1 MNIPRIQIQQ
11 GYSKLGLEITRG
23 QQTIEQPKPSL
34 NMKQQL
40 GVLEIERM
48 KSVLEIDSRK
58 AWSALGRA
66 RFEEMTDRIAQSSQ
80 QISMHNIAEIARN
93 GDRMMAF
100 HEGGNVFAEIARD
113 NVFKDR
119 PRVELAGEP
128 GYDNVD
134 ITYNP
139 GQLYIKYTP
148 GGVTFNPEIHK
159 PVIDY
164 YPGKVNPY
172 LIQKN
177 YIFISTTGKQ
187 MDAIV

>member
-11 GYSKLGLEITRG
+11 GYSQLGLEITEG
-23 QQTIEQPKPSL
+23 QHSIEQPRPSL
-34 NMKQQL
+34 NMKQQR
-40 GVLEIERM
+40 GILEMEQT
-48 KSVLEIDSRK
+48 SPVLEIDSRR

-66 RFEEMTDRIAQSSQ
+66 RFEEMTDRIAQSSL

-119 PRVELAGEP
+119 PRVELTGEP
-128 GYDNVD
+128 GYDNVK
-134 ITYNP
+134 ITFTP
-139 GQLYIKYTP
+139 GEVHTNYTP
-148 GGVTFNPEIHK
+148 GGVTFNPETHK

-172 LIQKN
+172 LIQQN
-177 YIFISTTGKQ
+177 FIFMSVTGKQ
-187 MDAIV
+187 LDAVV

>member
-11 GYSKLGLEITRG
+11 GYSRLGLEITEGR
-23 QQTIEQPKPSL
+23 QSIEQPRPSL
-34 NMKQQL
+34 NMKQQR
-40 GVLEIERM
+40 GVLVMEQTR
-48 KSVLEIDSRK
+48 SVLEIDSRK

-66 RFEEMTDRIAQSSQ
+66 RFEEITDRIAQSSL

-128 GYDNVD
+128 GYDNVE
-134 ITYNP
+134 ITFTP
-139 GQLYIKYTP
+139 GQVHTNYTP
-148 GGVTFNPEIHK
+148 GGVTFNPETYK

-172 LIQKN
+172 LIQQN
-177 YIFISTTGKQ
+177 FIFMSATGKQ
-187 MDAIV
+187 LDAVV

>member
-11 GYSKLGLEITRG
+11 GYSQIGLETIKG
-23 QQTIEQPKPSL
+23 QQSIEQPRPSL
-34 NMKQQL
+34 NMKQQR
-40 GVLEIERM
+40 GQLEMERT
-48 KSVLEIDSRK
+48 SPVLEIDSRK
-58 AWSALGRA
+58 AWSALGKA
-66 RFEEMTDRIAQSSQ
+66 RFEEMTDRVSQSSL

-100 HEGGNVFAEIARD
+100 HKGGNVFAEIARD

-134 ITYNP
+134 ITFIP
-139 GQLYIKYTP
+139 GRVQMNYTP
-148 GGVTFNPEIHK
+148 GRITFNPETYK

-172 LIQKN
+172 LIQQN
-177 YIFISTTGKQ
+177 FIFMSATGKQ
-187 MDAIV
+187 LDAVV

>member
-11 GYSKLGLEITRG
+11 GFSRLGIETTKGRHS
-23 QQTIEQPKPSL
+23 IEQPRPSL
-34 NMKQQL
+34 NMKQHR
-40 GVLEIERM
+40 GVLEMEQTM
-48 KSVLEIDSRK
+48 PGLEIDSRK
-58 AWSALGRA
+58 AWSALGKP
-66 RFEEMTDRIAQSSQ
+66 RFEEMTDRIAQSSL

-100 HEGGNVFAEIARD
+100 QEGGNVFAEIARD

-119 PRVELAGEP
+119 PRVELSGEP
-128 GYDNVD
+128 GYNNVD
-134 ITYNP
+134 ITFIP
-139 GQLYIKYTP
+139 GQAHITYRP
-148 GGVTFNPEIHK
+148 GGVTFNPETYK

-177 YIFISTTGKQ
+177 FIFMSAAGKQ
-187 MDAIV
+187 LDAVV